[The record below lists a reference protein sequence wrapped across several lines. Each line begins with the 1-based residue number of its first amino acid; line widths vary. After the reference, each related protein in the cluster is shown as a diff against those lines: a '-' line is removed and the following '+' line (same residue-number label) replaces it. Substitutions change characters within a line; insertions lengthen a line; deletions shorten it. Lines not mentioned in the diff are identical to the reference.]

1 MSYYLLG
8 YNLFLIEH
16 LTHQKGPEQLSADHS
31 ALISSNQLISNRDTK
46 NFGIIVQELQ
56 WTDFDEITFGNLTV
70 TVDRDMLVI
79 NKQHQ

>member
-1 MSYYLLG
+1 M
-8 YNLFLIEH
+8 
-16 LTHQKGPEQLSADHS
+16 SADYS
-31 ALISSNQLISNRDTK
+31 ALINFNQLISDWDMK
-46 NFGIIVQELQ
+46 NFGTIVQELQ